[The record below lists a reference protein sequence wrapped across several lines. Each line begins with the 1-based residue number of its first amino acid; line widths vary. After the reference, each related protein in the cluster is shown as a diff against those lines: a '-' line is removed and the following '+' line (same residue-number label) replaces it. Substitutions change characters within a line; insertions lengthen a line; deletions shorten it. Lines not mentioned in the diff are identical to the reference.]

1 MNNLTT
7 FYLVR
12 HGETEYNVK
21 KIIQGHSDSPLTDK
35 GIEEAKHVAKKLK
48 GVKFD
53 YVFSSDLLRAKRT
66 AEIIALEHKLA
77 VETNK
82 LLRERTYGPLEG
94 KSNFLFKEWDDSL
107 KKLTKEERNSY
118 RFADG
123 AETNEEVVTRILT
136 FLREIAIRYPG
147 KKIIVVSHGGII
159 RQFLIRIGFGTY
171 EELIHGGVKNGAF
184 VKLQTDGVDF
194 FVKEVSGIQLAN

>member
-7 FYLVR
+7 FYIVR

-21 KIIQGHSDSPLTDK
+21 KIVQGHSDSPLTEG
-35 GIEEAKHVAKKLK
+35 GIEQAKKLAQKLK
-48 GVKFD
+48 GIKFD
-53 YVFSSDLLRAKRT
+53 YAFSSDLLRAKRT

-94 KSNFLFKEWDDSL
+94 KPNFLFKDWDGAL
-107 KKLTKEERNSY
+107 NKLTHEERNTY

-123 AETNEEVVTRILT
+123 AETNDEVVTRILT
-136 FLREIAIRYPG
+136 FLREIAVRHPG

-159 RQFLIRIGFGTY
+159 RQFLIRIGFATY
-171 EELIHGGVKNGAF
+171 ERMIHGAVKNGAF
-184 VKLQTDGVDF
+184 VKLDTDGIEF